1 MRLRDALRAG
11 FEAGWM
17 PEFRAARDFLSGPL
31 AIDAE
36 WARELAAA
44 AMERDRHAL
53 KALRFGWG
61 SAVTEHEVIRGVGI
75 VKISGA
81 LIEGS
86 YFHDYSDIRAAV
98 EDHVAK
104 SGVHSILLELDS
116 PGGSVRGL
124 FALADRLRELRGTKP
139 MLALANEQATSA
151 AYVIAAQCDEVHAA
165 NSNTSIVGSIGVIAT
180 HIDWSGANEQ
190 MGLRFTEVVSGR
202 HKNELSREQPLSRE
216 GRATLERIV
225 EGGFVEMIGA
235 ISAGRRAM
243 TEERIRA
250 QEAAIYLGAEGEAA
264 GLVDGIATRDELIE
278 RLAQKAQGRGIY
290 VPAASTPGQEATM
303 TDPTNPAATP
313 APAAPAAQ
321 PSATPAPAAAA
332 QPAGGGQVIDLDA
345 ARAAARGEGEV
356 AARTA
361 ARELARGVS
370 EACTVAGMPQLA
382 GSLLAEEGMTLE
394 LARTRIQEARLK
406 AGGPEIQT
414 AVDAAA
420 GAATQPRIDTQAI
433 YDRWNGR
440 AAK

>member
-1 MRLRDALRAG
+1 
-11 FEAGWM
+11 
-17 PEFRAARDFLSGPL
+17 
-31 AIDAE
+31 
-36 WARELAAA
+36 
-44 AMERDRHAL
+44 
-53 KALRFGWG
+53 
-61 SAVTEHEVIRGVGI
+61 
-75 VKISGA
+75 
-81 LIEGS
+81 
-86 YFHDYSDIRAAV
+86 
-98 EDHVAK
+98 
-104 SGVHSILLELDS
+104 
-116 PGGSVRGL
+116 
-124 FALADRLRELRGTKP
+124 
-139 MLALANEQATSA
+139 
-151 AYVIAAQCDEVHAA
+151 
-165 NSNTSIVGSIGVIAT
+165 
-180 HIDWSGANEQ
+180 
-190 MGLRFTEVVSGR
+190 
-202 HKNELSREQPLSRE
+202 
-216 GRATLERIV
+216 
-225 EGGFVEMIGA
+225 
-235 ISAGRRAM
+235 M